1 MCRQGLGRGDAF
13 DDDPFGF
20 EVCDA
25 VVGAVSHEDGFA
37 EELDE
42 WAGFV
47 GEPAVVGLVVVDHEV
62 VGGVAFRAD
71 ERGFKGSRKGA
82 ALELA
87 EWVGAGADCGDSE
100 GHGCSGYHW
109 DGDRRRDWSVL

>member
-1 MCRQGLGRGDAF
+1 MRRDGLGKDEAL
-13 DDDPFGF
+13 DDDAFGF

-25 VVGAVSHEDGFA
+25 VVGAVSHEDGLG

-42 WAGFV
+42 WAGFI
-47 GEPAVVGLVVVDHEV
+47 GEPAVHGLVVVDDEV
-62 VGGVAFRAD
+62 VGGVTLGAD
-71 ERGFKGSRKGA
+71 ELVFEGSWERA

-87 EWVGAGADCGDSE
+87 EWVGAGTDCCDSK

-109 DGDRRRDWSVL
+109 PGDRRRDWNVL